1 MRLARR
7 ALVPAAALGVG
18 AVLAV
23 ALAVPAAAEPP
34 FAFRS
39 TVVDRAGA
47 LSDVSRVQEAVD
59 RVGED
64 TPYRLTVVYVDS
76 FDGQSAEAWV
86 SDAAELSGLGA
97 SDAVLAVAVQDRD
110 FTLAP
115 TSLGTITSAQLDR
128 VAADVQSELGSDD
141 WDGAAVTAADG
152 IVDAA
157 GGGSGGG
164 ASGGG
169 ASGGS
174 SAGGFAVVLLLGL
187 AVIGG
192 VLLFSVLRRR
202 RQPAGVLRDSAGAM
216 RAAGV
221 ADELAGVPTPEL
233 DRRSAS
239 ALVAL
244 DDALRSSEEELGFA
258 QAQFGPDSTR
268 DFEAVLAQG
277 KQRLTEAFRLR
288 QTLDDDV
295 PDTEEKVRAT
305 SAQILRLCAQVE
317 QHLDEQKEAFDRLRA
332 IEARVDDALDAHERE
347 QERLR
352 ARVEPARA
360 AVAAL
365 AQRYSP
371 DTLGSVA
378 GNPDQA
384 DRLLGD
390 AGTALAQGRER
401 SAAGEKGAAVGFAR
415 AAEEALGQAARLLDA
430 VDSSGAD
437 LAAAN
442 ARLDAGI
449 ASITSDLADAARLA
463 AGDSVV
469 APHVAEAQA
478 AVEEARAARQGMGD
492 PLAALRR
499 LTTAEAAIDA
509 ALAPRRDAEERGRR
523 ATALLGDTLGRLE
536 SAVRATTDYVS
547 TRRGAVGPQARTRL
561 AEADRLRLRA
571 LDQRA
576 SDPEAA
582 LVTAQRGE
590 QLVAEAQRL
599 AQIDVENA
607 QRRDDDRYRGSGG
620 GGSDLGGMILG
631 GILIDSILRGG
642 GRGGG
647 GWGGGGGSWGG
658 GGGGFGGGGRG
669 GGFGGGGRGG
679 GGFGGGG
686 RGGGF

>member
-23 ALAVPAAAEPP
+23 ALAAPAAAEPP

-47 LSDVSRVQEAVD
+47 LSDVPRVQEAVD

-86 SDAAELSGLGA
+86 SDAAELSGLGS

-115 TSLGTITSAQLDR
+115 TSLGTITSSQLDR
-128 VAADVQSELGSDD
+128 VAADVRSELGSDD
-141 WDGAAVTAADG
+141 WDGAAVTAADE

-164 ASGGG
+164 ASGGS
-169 ASGGS
+169 SG
-174 SAGGFAVVLLLGL
+174 GGFAVVLLLGL

-202 RQPAGVLRDSAGAM
+202 RQPAGVLRDSAGAT
-216 RAAGV
+216 RAAGAV
-221 ADELAGVPTPEL
+221 DELAGVPTPEL

-277 KQRLTEAFRLR
+277 KQQLTEAFRLR

-295 PDTEEKVRAT
+295 PDTDEQVRAT
-305 SAQILRLCAQVE
+305 STQILRLCAQVE
-317 QHLDEQKEAFDRLRA
+317 QHLDQQKEAFDRLRA

-347 QERLR
+347 QQRLR

-384 DRLLGD
+384 DHLLGD
-390 AGTALAQGRER
+390 VDAALAQGRER
-401 SAAGEKGAAVGFAR
+401 SAAGDKGATVGFAR

-430 VDSSGAD
+430 VDSAGAD
-437 LAAAN
+437 LAVAN
-442 ARLDAGI
+442 TRLDAGI

-463 AGDSVV
+463 AGDPAV
-469 APHVAEAQA
+469 APHVAEARA
-478 AVEEARAARQGMGD
+478 AVEEAGAARQGTGD

-499 LTTAEAAIDA
+499 LTAAEAAIDA
-509 ALAPRRDAEERGRR
+509 ALAPRRDAEERSRR
-523 ATALLGDTLGRLE
+523 AAALLDDTLGRLE

-576 SDPEAA
+576 TDPEAA
-582 LVTAQRGE
+582 LVTAQHGE
-590 QLVAEAQRL
+590 QLVADAQRL

-658 GGGGFGGGGRG
+658 GGGFG
-669 GGFGGGGRGG
+669 
-679 GGFGGGG
+679 
-686 RGGGF
+686 